1 MLIVICIPNNLH
13 CILFFTVVKL
23 WQKKDEIDKARL
35 KTHPSFLQCIAG
47 FDSDENSVITFF
59 FRDDN
64 EDEKFQSFCKGCCKV
79 SNDTKFDF
87 VSVAVK
93 APRKI
98 TEDDQIAIEEKKA
111 PAINTF
117 DIRQLEEV
125 IDEQGDKIYARYSNV
140 IGIGISRVR
149 CEGNIILKKPCIV
162 LYCLAK
168 DITPFGES
176 KLPKFIEGYPCNTRD
191 DFVMFGKGNCPH
203 DCPASNK
210 SLPEPG
216 CCIGI
221 PHSYGSVGFLV
232 EFRNNLTCGFLTAS
246 HVVVKGFKD
255 IYRAHI
261 SLPNQGSSINQ
272 KPVLHISNSTP
283 GQTNVG
289 EVVQAFFGNYEAKEG
304 VDLAIVKSEM
314 LRQGGMLSI
323 LIFVNYFV
331 S

>member
-1 MLIVICIPNNLH
+1 MYSS
-13 CILFFTVVKL
+13 FFTVITL
-23 WQKKDEIDKARL
+23 WQKRNEILDKARL

-47 FDSDENSVITFF
+47 LNPNEISVITFF

-64 EDEKFQSFCKGCCKV
+64 EDEKFKSFCKSCCTV
-79 SNDTKFDF
+79 SNDTEFEF
-87 VSVAVK
+87 VPVAVK

-98 TEDDQIAIEEKKA
+98 TEDDQIAIEEKNAK
-111 PAINTF
+111 AINTSHR
-117 DIRQLEEV
+117 RQLEEV
-125 IDEQGDKIYARYSNV
+125 IDKHGDKIYARYSNV

-149 CEGNIILKKPCIV
+149 CKGNIILKEPCIV

-176 KLPKFIEGYPCNTRD
+176 KLPEFIEGYPCNTRD

-203 DCPASNK
+203 DCPASNQR
-210 SLPEPG
+210 LPEPG

-221 PHSYGSVGFLV
+221 THSYGSVGFLV

-246 HVVVKGFKD
+246 HVVVQGFKD
-255 IYRAHI
+255 IYRANI
-261 SLPNQGSSINQ
+261 SLPNQGSSRNQ
-272 KPVLHISNSTP
+272 EPVVHISNSTP

-289 EVVQAFFGNYEAKEG
+289 EVVEAFFGNYESKEG
-304 VDLAIVKSEM
+304 VDLALVKSEM

-323 LIFVNYFV
+323 LIFDYYFV
-331 S
+331 D